1 MPTYHSASGSAAEDL
16 FIDLFS
22 EAFGAEKAGY
32 LYSQYHFY
40 DIYQNSR
47 YADFVLENGS
57 HRVAI
62 EIDDEASHNK
72 QLVSSGKFYDDLLKQ
87 NSMVY
92 LGWDV
97 YRWAV
102 RQMQT
107 QPDAVKDELQ
117 LFLGSHPQFK
127 EIEDYLPAQKAKA
140 LDGANLEL
148 KEHQKSA
155 LKALE
160 QMRDNSETIALLY
173 HATGTGKTT
182 TAVLDAKRCGGRVL
196 FIAHTQELVDQAA
209 KRFRELWTNTTVGRY
224 CEVIKQPRA
233 HVVCGSVQS
242 VALHLDEFKDD
253 EFDYLIVDE
262 AHHAAADTYQK
273 ILSYFKPAFTLG
285 LTATPERADDK
296 SILEIFKNTAHKL
309 DIQTA
314 VEIGELVPVRC
325 IRIHTNIDLTK
336 VRFNS
341 VQYNIRDLESKIY
354 VPERNRLIVDT
365 WMQYV
370 RDKRTVVFCASVKHA
385 QQIADLFREQGIKS
399 AAVSGSM
406 KQSERR
412 EFQEKFVN
420 RDIQVLCAC
429 DLLNEGWDCPEIEVL
444 FMARPT
450 MSKVL
455 YTQQLGRG
463 MRLYEGKESLMVFDF
478 VDNASQ
484 YNAPYSLHR
493 LFRLKDYQPG
503 ALAVAPSGKKTAEDE
518 LYARGEKPEA
528 LLDWPVDATDY
539 ELVDIFN
546 WQEEAA
552 GMISQME
559 FVRRVDVQTETI
571 ERYVREGKL
580 VPDLVVPMSEHRT
593 FKYFKEETLKKYAE
607 QYGWTLI
614 DDNNRKSVFMDM
626 IRQMDMSYSYKPV
639 LMKAILLYA
648 DDKGRVKLDDIVAYF
663 RSYYENRRASGLP
676 VEKKN
681 SIFAKGGY
689 TDKEAER
696 NILANPFKRFEDMQ
710 MLRHTRTLGIVQVD
724 ESVWKHLTKEERA
737 EIAAICDEKL
747 NGYFELRGKKSPLTL
762 P

>member
-72 QLVSSGKFYDDLLKQ
+72 QLVSPGKFYDDLLKQ

-196 FIAHTQELVDQAA
+196 FIAHTQELVDQAT

-385 QQIADLFREQGIKS
+385 QQIADLFREQGIKA

-710 MLRHTRTLGIVQVD
+710 MLRNTRTLGIVQVD